1 MATIGQRIS
10 RAPDWS
16 LRGGRW
22 LAIAAIV
29 GVAIAAVL
37 ALMLRPAPRYAVD
50 LQQALE
56 TLPFEI
62 DGINAVE
69 INNGQPYRWTTD
81 YPFIQIRNAYHL
93 APTFLTTLT
102 IRSERPDGPQPVTFL
117 VNEQPL
123 ATTQTTPQMRVYH
136 LILPHRPDAD
146 STLRFAAATKN
157 FTPPNDLRRLG
168 FITTSWSITPI
179 FADTPLGPLTS
190 GELVLVLIGGLLLT
204 AWLWLRSGRAT
215 ALSVGAPVALALLVL
230 RGFYQPAPLP
240 FAHLAIIALLGTA
253 LLPLLTRKIWSM
265 LGLAIVGLITTFSG
279 ALWPSWM
286 TDDALISF
294 RYAQNLVAGNGLI
307 YNLGERVEGYTNF
320 LWTMLAALVLA
331 LGGDPVQVSYYA
343 GIVIALLLIAAT
355 FVLARQL
362 MGERWALM
370 AAALLGTSHSLLI
383 YTARGSG
390 LETGL
395 FALLLVV
402 GTTFFLRDH
411 FGRAGAAFALATMT
425 RPEGVLLLG
434 IAGLVRLVARRKI
447 DAGVWR
453 MVGVFALIGVPFFA
467 WRFFYYGDLL
477 PNTFYAKTGGGLPQ
491 AIRGLAHAGSFA
503 LFAGGP
509 VLALL
514 LILAAI
520 RFVRDWRARSDQLIW
535 QSFTWL
541 VIGIYTAY
549 IISVGGDHF
558 PGYRF
563 FVPVLPFLVLL
574 MARGTQQIAA
584 FGEQRNKR
592 TNEQRTKNKEQGST
606 DLSPRLSQPRSKPT
620 SVRGRGGRDSD
631 RGEGL
636 LKNQGLSSTL
646 RRAAPAVLTT
656 LLIVGLSIFN
666 LTRSTPFDQIVRGD
680 DESVWLWREMG
691 WWLADQGQPGESMAA
706 MGAGAIP
713 YYSNRE
719 TIDLL
724 GLNDKHIA
732 RLEVESMGSGVAGH
746 EKQDPDYVLNER
758 RPTYIP
764 GIWTEYFGG
773 SQALKNTGLY
783 ERQEVITR
791 YGRRI
796 VLWKRVS

>member
-1 MATIGQRIS
+1 MATIGQRIN
-10 RAPDWS
+10 RTPDWS

-22 LAIAAIV
+22 LALVAIV
-29 GVAIAAVL
+29 GVALAAIL
-37 ALMLRPAPRYAVD
+37 ALMLRPVPQYAVD
-50 LQQALE
+50 LQRPLE

-62 DGINAVE
+62 SGINAVE

-81 YPFIQIRNAYHL
+81 YPFIQIHNAYHL

-146 STLRFAAATKN
+146 STLRFAASTKN

-190 GELVLVLIGGLLLT
+190 GELALVLIGGLVVT

-215 ALSVGAPVALALLVL
+215 ALSVGVPVALALLVL

-253 LLPLLTRKIWSM
+253 LLTLLTRATWTT
-265 LGLAIVGLITTFSG
+265 LGLAIVGLITTFAG

-362 MGERWALM
+362 LGERWALM

-383 YTARGSG
+383 YTSRGSG

-402 GTTFFLRDH
+402 GTTLFLRDR
-411 FGRAGAAFALATMT
+411 FGWAGAAFALATMT

-434 IAGLVRLVARRKI
+434 IAGLVRMVATRKI
-447 DAGVWR
+447 DAGIWR

-467 WRFFYYGDLL
+467 WRFSYYGDLL
-477 PNTFYAKTGGGLPQ
+477 PNTFYAKTGGGLAQ
-491 AIRGLAHAGSFA
+491 ALRGLAHAGSFA

-514 LILAAI
+514 LLLAAI
-520 RFVRDWRARSDQLIW
+520 RFVRDWRARSDQLLW

-541 VIGIYTAY
+541 VVGIYTAY

-574 MARGTQQIAA
+574 MARGATMIENQEPRTKNLEL
-584 FGEQRNKR
+584 GEQANKR
-592 TNEQRTKNKEQGST
+592 TKEQ
-606 DLSPRLSQPRSKPT
+606 K
-620 SVRGRGGRDSD
+620 
-631 RGEGL
+631 
-636 LKNQGLSSTL
+636 
-646 RRAAPAVLTT
+646 
-656 LLIVGLSIFN
+656 I
-666 LTRSTPFDQIVRGD
+666 
-680 DESVWLWREMG
+680 
-691 WWLADQGQPGESMAA
+691 
-706 MGAGAIP
+706 
-713 YYSNRE
+713 
-719 TIDLL
+719 
-724 GLNDKHIA
+724 
-732 RLEVESMGSGVAGH
+732 
-746 EKQDPDYVLNER
+746 
-758 RPTYIP
+758 
-764 GIWTEYFGG
+764 
-773 SQALKNTGLY
+773 
-783 ERQEVITR
+783 
-791 YGRRI
+791 
-796 VLWKRVS
+796 

>member
-1 MATIGQRIS
+1 MATIGQRINPT
-10 RAPDWS
+10 PDWS

-22 LAIAAIV
+22 LAILALV
-29 GVAIAAVL
+29 GVASAALL
-37 ALMLRPAPRYAVD
+37 ALRLQPTPRYAVD
-50 LQQALE
+50 LLQPLE
-56 TLPFEI
+56 SLPFEI
-62 DGINAVE
+62 EGINAVE
-69 INNGQPYRWTTD
+69 INLEGQPYRWTTD

-93 APTFLTTLT
+93 APSFLATLT

-123 ATTQTTPQMRVYH
+123 AIAQTTPQMRAYH

-179 FADTPLGPLTS
+179 FAGTPLGPITQ
-190 GELVLVLIGGLLLT
+190 GELALVLIGGLLLT
-204 AWLWLRSGRAT
+204 AWLWLRAGRVT
-215 ALSVGAPVALALLVL
+215 ALSVGIPVALALLVL

-240 FAHLAIIALLGTA
+240 FSHLAMIALLATA
-253 LLPLLTRKIWSM
+253 LLTLLTRQSWTA
-265 LGLAIVGLITTFSG
+265 LGLAIVGLITTFAG

-395 FALLLVV
+395 FALLLVI
-402 GTTFFLRDH
+402 GTTLFLRER
-411 FGRAGAAFALATMT
+411 FNWAGAAFALATMT

-434 IAGLVRLVARRKI
+434 IAGLVRLVAKRKI
-447 DAGVWR
+447 DAGIWR

-491 AIRGLAHAGSFA
+491 ALRGLAHAGSFA

-514 LILAAI
+514 LVLAAI
-520 RFVRDWRARSDQLIW
+520 RFVRDWRERSDQLIW

-541 VIGIYTAY
+541 VVGIYTAY

-584 FGEQRNKR
+584 FGEQRNKE
-592 TNEQRTKNKEQGST
+592 TKEQRST
-606 DLSPRLSQPRSKPT
+606 DLSPLLSQRE
-620 SVRGRGGRDSD
+620 RGGRDSD

-636 LKNQGLSSTL
+636 LKNHGEGLPFL
-646 RRAAPAVLTT
+646 RRAAPAALAM
-656 LLIVGLSIFN
+656 LIVVGLSVFN

-713 YYSNRE
+713 YYSDRE

-732 RLEVESMGSGVAGH
+732 RMEVEDMGSGVAGH

-758 RPTYIP
+758 KPTYIP

-796 VLWKRVS
+796 VLWKRIA

>member
-29 GVAIAAVL
+29 GLAIAAVL

-190 GELVLVLIGGLLLT
+190 GELALVLIGGLLLT

-215 ALSVGAPVALALLVL
+215 ALSVGVPVALALLVL

-253 LLPLLTRKIWSM
+253 LLTLLTRAAWTT
-265 LGLAIVGLITTFSG
+265 LGLAIVGVITTFSG

-362 MGERWALM
+362 MDERWALM

-402 GTTFFLRDH
+402 GTTFFLRER
-411 FGRAGAAFALATMT
+411 FGLAGAAFALATMT

-434 IAGLVRLVARRKI
+434 IAGLVRLVAKRRI
-447 DAGVWR
+447 DAGIWR

-477 PNTFYAKTGGGLPQ
+477 PNTFYAKTGGGLTQ

-514 LILAAI
+514 LVLAAV
-520 RFVRDWRARSDQLIW
+520 RFIRDWRARSDQLIW
-535 QSFTWL
+535 QSFAWL
-541 VIGIYTAY
+541 VVGIYTAY

-563 FVPVLPFLVLL
+563 FVPMLPFLVLL

-584 FGEQRNKR
+584 FGEQRNKG
-592 TNEQRTKNKEQGST
+592 TQEQSST
-606 DLSPRLSQPRSKPT
+606 DKLPSPAAA
-620 SVRGRGGRDSD
+620 
-631 RGEGL
+631 GEGL
-636 LKNQGLSSTL
+636 GVRAWVLGSQ
-646 RRAAPAVLTT
+646 AAPAVLAIV
-656 LLIVGLSIFN
+656 LIVGLSIYN

>member
-1 MATIGQRIS
+1 MATIGQRIN

-22 LAIAAIV
+22 LAIAAVV
-29 GVAIAAVL
+29 GLAIAAIL
-37 ALMLRPAPRYAVD
+37 ALMLRPVPQYAVD
-50 LQQALE
+50 LLRPLE

-93 APTFLTTLT
+93 APSFLATLT

-123 ATTQTTPQMRVYH
+123 ATTQTTPQMRAYH

-190 GELVLVLIGGLLLT
+190 GELALVLLGGLLLT
-204 AWLWLRSGRAT
+204 AWLWLRAGRAT
-215 ALSVGAPVALALLVL
+215 ALSVGVPVVLALMLM

-240 FAHLAIIALLGTA
+240 FAHLAIIALLAVA
-253 LLPLLTRKIWSM
+253 LLPLLTRVCWTV
-265 LGLAIVGLITTFSG
+265 LGLAIVGLITTFAG

-362 MGERWALM
+362 LGERWALM

-402 GTTFFLRDH
+402 GTTLFLRER
-411 FGRAGAAFALATMT
+411 FGWAGAAFALATMT

-434 IAGLVRLVARRKI
+434 IAGLVRLVATRRI
-447 DAGVWR
+447 DAGIWR

-477 PNTFYAKTGGGLPQ
+477 PNTFYAKTGGGLSQ

-514 LILAAI
+514 LLLAAI
-520 RFVRDWRARSDQLIW
+520 RFVRDWRTRSDQLIW
-535 QSFTWL
+535 QSFTWIVVGL
-541 VIGIYTAY
+541 YTAY

-574 MARGTQQIAA
+574 MARGATMI
-584 FGEQRNKR
+584 ENL
-592 TNEQRTKNKEQGST
+592 ELRTKSQKDEREAGSWF
-606 DLSPRLSQPRSKPT
+606 LVLGSSS
-620 SVRGRGGRDSD
+620 GG
-631 RGEGL
+631 
-636 LKNQGLSSTL
+636 L
-646 RRAAPAVLTT
+646 RRYAPAGLAIALV
-656 LLIVGLSIFN
+656 VGLSVFN

-758 RPTYIP
+758 QPTYIP

-783 ERQEVITR
+783 ERQEVTTR